1 MRVGKVCFAFTP
13 PHRVAQSAPKAIP
26 HSTVN
31 HFRRLRHCPT
41 DLTPNMGFLD
51 LPSEVFERVVM
62 HLATHD
68 GVVEAWK
75 HHKVSRTCISALSP
89 HPEYAMTV
97 SKGVNEVSEMKEK
110 KSIVYI
116 PELLFD
122 SRPQTRWTLRLYQLA
137 WTSGLAPPLL
147 NLCQLHRNMLALKLI
162 VNHTL
167 EHCWHLSM
175 QLGKRPAA
183 RPTSK

>member
-1 MRVGKVCFAFTP
+1 MCFAFTP
-13 PHRVAQSAPKAIP
+13 PHRVAQSASKAIP

-51 LPSEVFERVVM
+51 LPSEVFERIVM

-75 HHKVSRTCISALSP
+75 HHKVSRTCISPLSP

-97 SKGVNEVSEMKEK
+97 SKGVNEVSKMERKESCTFQSYSLIAGHK
-110 KSIVYI
+110 
-116 PELLFD
+116 
-122 SRPQTRWTLRLYQLA
+122 RGRLYGFTNLRGPVVSLHHCS
-137 WTSGLAPPLL
+137 TSASFTTTCSLSSL
-147 NLCQLHRNMLALKLI
+147 MSTI
-162 VNHTL
+162 
-167 EHCWHLSM
+167 HLSIA
-175 QLGKRPAA
+175 GI
-183 RPTSK
+183 